1 MKSARTK
8 KVQLC
13 TFCKKPATRTVDG
26 EASCEQHAQQ
36 IYEHQLEDY
45 TRDHVLAGNWPEQ
58 TTREHPVR
66 KTRSK
71 AAQVAESN

>member
-1 MKSARTK
+1 MKSAQTK

-13 TFCKKPATRTVDG
+13 TICKQPATRTVDG
-26 EASCEQHAQQ
+26 EASCEQHAPQ

-45 TRDHVLAGNWPEQ
+45 TRDHVLAGDWPEQ
-58 TTREHPVR
+58 TTREHPAR

-71 AAQVAESN
+71 AVAKA